1 MFGAYWNYCQISD
14 GVLYY
19 TSLRPTENEVHSMN
33 KTFKI
38 VFNKARGALMVANE
52 LTGSVQKKGTRI
64 VLAAGLVALS
74 ACGTAFAQDF
84 THNQAEGNSG
94 YSATT
99 TDQTSKTWAAEDVL
113 NLNVIG
119 DTTQAYG
126 LLASG
131 KDHTY
136 TNNGTINANEN
147 KTDNKAKF
155 WKVKGMMADMG
166 GTAINEGT
174 INVENAYGMTVGST
188 KGDGSANT
196 ITNNGVINVIGV
208 GVGMEAAPTGSS
220 STQGT
225 AQAVATNNGTIKTST
240 SAGIGI
246 LISGD
251 NGEVVN
257 NGTIDASAGT
267 AVLLHVESTDKT
279 ANGNSIIFGENS
291 VTNGDLKVSN
301 APKNTKITFKKGS
314 IFNGS
319 IIVSSS
325 ASGTSLNADGLTFSN
340 RTGDYG
346 SAIFFGDAHG
356 SVTLTNTV
364 FTNNSVTG
372 SDVYGGAVYSYGSPF
387 KQVGGVYSGNTAVS
401 TGADVNKNNKNQTGA
416 GGGALMMKGNAN
428 SVLTDVVFTNNSAV
442 AKKTESTT
450 GGYAYGGA
458 LMIDYSTGAATSVAN
473 PTDIEIAVTKDLTY
487 SGNTVSSNST
497 AKRFDTYGY
506 HVDSAAAGGFLFLDR
521 GSSAN
526 FNIHDGATLTI
537 GSSVTDDDTDSIA
550 SSIPN
555 TVADSSKRVNKG
567 KHALITK
574 TGTGTLLINSSLN
587 KYFGTVS
594 VDEGQMTVNSAWDIK
609 NAVSI
614 SKGATLELPTF
625 TLVSADKSGNQ
636 DTTGAAVGGSLSV
649 SGTLKTHSSQV
660 FKTGLSA
667 DGTNEASDG
676 VKFTDL
682 TFVEGS
688 SLALTDAKY
697 NLAYAKDAGN
707 ELKNAKLILLGELVG
722 TNKVTLDDVADIG
735 ADTLLDQV
743 TVSTENKNLQI
754 GGSSSPDVGY
764 RRDGLSVGALDLGTA
779 NQVDVSG
786 NTLTL
791 SGNSNGDQI
800 IASENSVTLNLKD
813 RGNLVL
819 GGASAHGG
827 TINGNVNIGQGSEVK
842 VSGTE
847 TFTINS
853 VTGAGNVIVGNDNLA
868 GRLVIHSLTDMTGTI
883 FVDPAWNNN
892 VELNTVGQASH
903 LSISNVDAALG
914 ANIVAGRN
922 SLVALG
928 ASTDTAARA
937 FEKIATT
944 QGLAWGQDNITAAAY
959 LGAPITLTDIGS
971 ILVNGSLVA
980 TPTEFT
986 SGTLTV
992 ADKGMLIV
1000 DQNIASPVVTGKI
1013 TFNGTSYLGVSNAT
1027 VGTLT
1032 LATEGVGGS
1041 DAVSVVTDNPFIEGT
1056 VSAAGVLTNTMSAE
1070 GGLGALAS
1078 TGIQAMTRRA
1088 DTVLA
1093 QTIADR
1099 TSVDQELAAGTNLW
1113 VDVTGERYE
1122 ADKLDNG
1129 GEFKSDMGYGA
1140 FGADFAVTQ
1149 DITAGAAF
1157 QYGKGSLRSGVSS
1170 IKNSI
1175 DSYGVTAYGAMKF
1188 GDAKVVAEA
1197 SYIKNENDI
1206 TSSQTAL
1213 NQSVDSE
1220 IYSVGV
1226 RGQHR
1231 FTAGNFQFVPSVG
1244 VRVSR
1249 LNTDAMQVGAVN
1261 IKKQEQ
1267 TLVQVPIALRVNGFE
1282 QNVSGWSV
1290 APSFKIAYVPTFG
1303 DKEISV
1309 FGADQ
1314 TVIDTSPV
1322 QGDFGIRAQN
1332 GNLMVN
1338 ANMMLGGGKDGTS
1351 SVGGKVGLKYVF

>member
-1 MFGAYWNYCQISD
+1 
-14 GVLYY
+14 
-19 TSLRPTENEVHSMN
+19 MN

-52 LTGSVQKKGTRI
+52 ITGSVQKKGTRI

-94 YSATT
+94 YSATA

-113 NLNVIG
+113 NLNVTG

-136 TNNGTINANEN
+136 TNNGTINANVN
-147 KTDNKAKF
+147 KTDDKAKF

-174 INVENAYGMTVGST
+174 INVENAYGMTVGSS

-240 SAGIGI
+240 SDGIGI

-267 AVLLHVESTDKT
+267 AVLLHVESKDKT

-291 VTNGDLKVSN
+291 VTNGDLRVASFEVSTN
-301 APKNTKITFKKGS
+301 KYIAPKNTKVNFKKGS
-314 IFNGS
+314 VFNGS

-325 ASGTSLNADGLTFSN
+325 ASGTSLDADGLTFNN
-340 RTGDYG
+340 RTSDVG
-346 SAIFFGDAHG
+346 SAIFFGDPTG
-356 SVTLTNTV
+356 SVTLTDTS
-364 FTNNSVTG
+364 FTNNSVAG

-458 LMIDYSTGAATSVAN
+458 LMIDYSTGAATGVAN
-473 PTDIEIAVTKDLTY
+473 HTDIEIAVTKDLTY
-487 SGNTVSSNST
+487 SGNTVSSDST
-497 AKRFDTYGY
+497 AKQFDTYGY

-555 TVADSSKRVNKG
+555 KGTTTNDG

-609 NAVSI
+609 NAVSV
-614 SKGATLELPTF
+614 SNGATLELPTF

-636 DTTGAAVGGSLSV
+636 DATGTAVGGSLSV
-649 SGTLKTHSSQV
+649 SGTLKTSSSQV

-676 VKFTDL
+676 VKYTDL
-682 TFVEGS
+682 TFGKGS

-697 NLAYAKDAGN
+697 NLAYAKDAGAK
-707 ELKNAKLILLGELVG
+707 LSNAKLILLGELVG
-722 TNKVTLDDVADIG
+722 NNKVTLDDVADIG

-743 TVSTENKNLQI
+743 TVSTGNKNLQI
-754 GGSSSPDVGY
+754 GGSSSADVGY
-764 RRDGLSVGALDLGTA
+764 RGNGLSIGALDLGTA
-779 NQVDVSG
+779 NQVDVIG
-786 NTLTL
+786 KTLTL
-791 SGNSNGDQI
+791 SGNGTQI
-800 IASENSVTLNLKD
+800 IASEDSVKLNLKD
-813 RGNLVL
+813 GGNLVL

-827 TINGNVNIGQGSEVK
+827 TINGNVDIVLGSEVK

-868 GRLVIHSLTDMTGTI
+868 GRLVIHSLTGMTGTI

-903 LSISNVDAALG
+903 LSISNVDDALG

-928 ASTDTAARA
+928 ASADTAARA

-944 QGLAWGQDNITAAAY
+944 QGLAWGQGNITAAAY
-959 LGAPITLTDIGS
+959 LGAPITLTGG
-971 ILVNGSLVA
+971 ILVNGSLEEA
-980 TPTEFT
+980 PTRVT

-1013 TFNGTSYLGVSNAT
+1013 AFNDTSYLGVSNAT

-1032 LATEGVGGS
+1032 LATEGIDGS
-1041 DAVSVVTDNPFIEGT
+1041 DTVSVVTDNPFIEGT
-1056 VSAAGVLTNTMSAE
+1056 VSAVGVLTNTMSAE

-1188 GDAKVVAEA
+1188 GDSKVVAEA
-1197 SYIKNENDI
+1197 SYIKNENDV

-1290 APSFKIAYVPTFG
+1290 APSFKVAYVPTFG

>member
-1 MFGAYWNYCQISD
+1 
-14 GVLYY
+14 
-19 TSLRPTENEVHSMN
+19 MN

-52 LTGSVQKKGTRI
+52 ITGSVQKKGTRI

-94 YSATT
+94 YSATA

-113 NLNVIG
+113 NLNVTG
-119 DTTQAYG
+119 NTTQAYG

-136 TNNGTINANEN
+136 TNNGKINANVN
-147 KTDNKAKF
+147 KTDDKAEY

-166 GTAINEGT
+166 GTAINEGI

-220 STQGT
+220 PTQGT

-240 SAGIGI
+240 SDGIGI
-246 LISGD
+246 LISG
-251 NGEVVN
+251 NSGKVVN

-267 AVLLHVESTDKT
+267 AVLLHVEKDKT
-279 ANGNSIIFGENS
+279 ANSNSITFGENS
-291 VTNGDLKVSN
+291 VTNGDLRVVSSKVAEDKYV
-301 APKNTKITFKKGS
+301 APENTKITFKKGS
-314 IFNGS
+314 VFNGS
-319 IIVSSS
+319 IVVSSS

-487 SGNTVSSNST
+487 SGNTVSSDST

-743 TVSTENKNLQI
+743 TVFTENKNLQI

-764 RRDGLSVGALDLGTA
+764 RRDGLSIGALDLGTA
-779 NQVDVSG
+779 NQVDVIG

-791 SGNSNGDQI
+791 SGNSDQI
-800 IASENSVTLNLKD
+800 IASGDSVKLNLKD
-813 RGNLVL
+813 GGNLVL

-827 TINGNVNIGQGSEVK
+827 TINGNVDIVLGSEVK
-842 VSGTE
+842 VSGTK

-868 GRLVIHSLTDMTGTI
+868 GRLVIHSLTGMTGTI

-903 LSISNVDAALG
+903 LSISNVDDALG

-928 ASTDTAARA
+928 ASADTAARA

-944 QGLAWGQDNITAAAY
+944 QGLAWGQGNITAAAY
-959 LGAPITLTDIGS
+959 LGAPITLTGGL
-971 ILVNGSLVA
+971 LVNGSLEEA
-980 TPTEFT
+980 PTGVT

-1249 LNTDAMQVGAVN
+1249 LNTDAMHVGAVN

-1267 TLVQVPIALRVNGFE
+1267 TLVQVPIALRVNDFE
-1282 QNVSGWSV
+1282 QNVSG
-1290 APSFKIAYVPTFG
+1290 
-1303 DKEISV
+1303 
-1309 FGADQ
+1309 
-1314 TVIDTSPV
+1314 
-1322 QGDFGIRAQN
+1322 
-1332 GNLMVN
+1332 
-1338 ANMMLGGGKDGTS
+1338 
-1351 SVGGKVGLKYVF
+1351 